1 MATTSMEVRK
11 ASMACRSYRADVA
24 AVRILGIDF
33 TSAPRRAKPI
43 TVAHGHLRGSVL
55 KIDAIENIETFTAFE
70 DVLRRRGPW
79 IGGFD
84 FPFGLPREAVEGLGW
99 PTNWRKLT
107 QHCFN
112 LGKPEFKRQLD
123 RYRESRDYGNR
134 YATRR
139 GDKVSHAHPAVKLV
153 NPPVGLM
160 FFEGAPRLAAA
171 KLTIPCLSAGD
182 PARVALEAYPG
193 FLVRSG
199 LGIKD
204 SYKNDQRGKQT
215 TAHEETRQRI
225 VRALKAGAPHGIHAH
240 LNPKFEH
247 QVVADGSGD
256 QLDAVICAIQ
266 ASWGQTQ
273 GAPRYGLP
281 PNVDPVEGWIVTA
294 R

>member
-1 MATTSMEVRK
+1 
-11 ASMACRSYRADVA
+11 VA

-43 TVAHGHLRGSVL
+43 VVAEGLILRNEVQITGLEKLESF
-55 KIDAIENIETFTAFE
+55 EAFE
-70 DVLRRRGPW
+70 TLLRSAGPW

-107 QHCFN
+107 QHCVA

-171 KLTIPCLSAGD
+171 NLTIPCLSAGD
-182 PARVALEAYPG
+182 PSRVALEAYPG
-193 FLVRSG
+193 FLVRNG

-204 SYKNDQRGKQT
+204 SYKNDQRKKQT
-215 TAHEETRQRI
+215 TEHKATRQRI
-225 VRALKAGAPHGIHAH
+225 VRALKAGAPYGIHAQ
-240 LNPKFEH
+240 LNSKIEH
-247 QVVADGSGD
+247 QVIADGSGD
-256 QLDAVICAIQ
+256 HLDAVICAIQ
-266 ASWGQTQ
+266 ASWGQMQ

-281 PNVDPVEGWIVTA
+281 PNVDPLEGWIVTA